1 MRNEKQMRLDEVY
14 ASYQDVLE
22 KEECVDLKALAVTG
36 KDLISW
42 GMNPGKELGDMLQKL
57 LSVVIEEPQ
66 KNQKEILK
74 EICLTALYKPMDN
87 KE

>member
-1 MRNEKQMRLDEVY
+1 MI
-14 ASYQDVLE
+14 
-22 KEECVDLKALAVTG
+22 T
-36 KDLISW
+36 W

-74 EICLTALYKPMDN
+74 EICLTALHKPMDN